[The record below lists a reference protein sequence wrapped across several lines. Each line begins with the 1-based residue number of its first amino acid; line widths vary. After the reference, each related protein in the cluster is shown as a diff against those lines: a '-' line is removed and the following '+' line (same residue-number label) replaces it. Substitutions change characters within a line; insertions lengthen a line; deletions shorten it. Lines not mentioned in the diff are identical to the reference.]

1 MALRCSQ
8 HCLLSLYLSLKV
20 RAAFK
25 HKTKVWS
32 LTSSSIRN
40 INAKPFNSDIVS
52 AAKVKMSCPP
62 SYYLCLTFS
71 FPSSRWMGT
80 KRAWLPPRWTY
91 GTKAPTQPI
100 ASTSLLCRTIDRH
113 FCLWQG
119 SWSSQGQ
126 NDKHWPESPS
136 TLLCNEL
143 DTHVLKWNWYQRRC
157 CRIASPLKGT
167 VDPKIKNTFIC
178 PLTCSD
184 LYQGFFCVS
193 WFGDISL
200 SALYIISFQISDIFN
215 TQHLT
220 RKQITWINTAAA
232 NRKNMYSW
240 YWNELSN

>member
-40 INAKPFNSDIVS
+40 INVKPFNSDIVS

-62 SYYLCLTFS
+62 SYYLCLNYS

-80 KRAWLPPRWTY
+80 RRAWLPPRWTY

-100 ASTSLLCRTIDRH
+100 ASTSPPCRTTDRH

-119 SWSSQGQ
+119 SWSRMTSAGQ
-126 NDKHWPESPS
+126 KVLPLCYVMNW
-136 TLLCNEL
+136 TLMCLSEI
-143 DTHVLKWNWYQRRC
+143 DT
-157 CRIASPLKGT
+157 KGG
-167 VDPKIKNTFIC
+167 V
-178 PLTCSD
+178 
-184 LYQGFFCVS
+184 V
-193 WFGDISL
+193 
-200 SALYIISFQISDIFN
+200 
-215 TQHLT
+215 
-220 RKQITWINTAAA
+220 
-232 NRKNMYSW
+232 
-240 YWNELSN
+240 E